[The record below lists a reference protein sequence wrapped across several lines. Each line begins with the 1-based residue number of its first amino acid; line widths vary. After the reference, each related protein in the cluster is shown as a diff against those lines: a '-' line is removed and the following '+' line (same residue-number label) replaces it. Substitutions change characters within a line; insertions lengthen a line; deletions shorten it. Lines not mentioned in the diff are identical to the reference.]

1 MTYMVFSV
9 GERYGAWGSSRA
21 WQAGGGLAG
30 AKQLNEPHQ
39 EYVFALLK
47 ENCSHSVLNVF
58 IFAGSCLCD

>member
-30 AKQLNEPHQ
+30 AKQLKEPHQ
-39 EYVFALLK
+39 EYVCAFDGKLQPL
-47 ENCSHSVLNVF
+47 
-58 IFAGSCLCD
+58 CLHFSRELPL